1 MDVSLARKLVLK
13 IGKSLLEKID
23 VVVVDG
29 VGHDE
34 DRSDFATST
43 KRVLA
48 SIDSSRCD
56 KTVENLEFAVMNGG
70 VFLNL
75 LNDRSADGSDSLGLN
90 ACQLCS
96 YKKAESKTYELKLCL
111 ELDLLDAFLGHG
123 FGHVDHLFVVGHAGG
138 RLA

>member
-1 MDVSLARKLVLK
+1 
-13 IGKSLLEKID
+13 
-23 VVVVDG
+23 

-70 VFLNL
+70 MFLNL
-75 LNDRSADGSDSLGLN
+75 LNDCSADGSDSLGLN
-90 ACQLCS
+90 ACQLYS
-96 YKKAESKTYELKLCL
+96 YKKAESKTYDL
-111 ELDLLDAFLGHG
+111 ELCFELNFLAQEILS
-123 FGHVDHLFVVGHAGG
+123 HVDHLFVVGHAGS